1 MKRIGNI
8 LWGIVFIVV
17 GLILGLNALEITNIN
32 IFFDGWWTL
41 IIIIPCVIGLFK
53 DIEKIG
59 DIVGIILGIVLLLCC
74 QDILNFRVMWKLLI
88 PIILIIAGLCFILKD
103 TIGGKVTKEI
113 KRLNA
118 NKKGILEYTAT
129 FSGQNINFDKQV
141 FNGVNLNAIFGG
153 IKCDLRNSAINS
165 NQVINVNSIFG
176 SIDILVPNNV
186 QVKIKSVPIFGGVS
200 DKSSHTVN
208 TEAPTLYINASC
220 IFGGV
225 EIK

>member
-59 DIVGIILGIVLLLCC
+59 DIVGIILGIILLLCC
-74 QDILNFRVMWKLLI
+74 QDILNFRVIWKLLI
-88 PIILIIAGLCFILKD
+88 PIILIIAGLCFIFKD
-103 TIGGKVTKEI
+103 TIGGKVAKEI
-113 KRLNA
+113 KRLNT

-165 NQVINVNSIFG
+165 DQVINANSIFG

-186 QVKIKSVPIFGGVS
+186 QVKIKSMPIFGGVS
-200 DKSSHTVN
+200 NKSSHMVN
-208 TEAPTLYINASC
+208 TEVPTLYINASC